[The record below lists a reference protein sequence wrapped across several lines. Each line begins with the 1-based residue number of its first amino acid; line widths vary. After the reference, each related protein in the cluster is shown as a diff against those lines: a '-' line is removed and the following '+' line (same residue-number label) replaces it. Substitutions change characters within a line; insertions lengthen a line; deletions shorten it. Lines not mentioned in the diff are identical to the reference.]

1 MESSRSEYP
10 QEMMGNSE
18 GKEASS
24 SSTSQTSM
32 QQMAIEKQGSWR
44 VYRARATPGRANVI
58 TIQWNKTSWEG
69 LQKQWAVTDNRLAV
83 RM

>member
-32 QQMAIEKQGSWR
+32 QQMAIGKAGFMASISSQSD
-44 VYRARATPGRANVI
+44 TGRANVI